1 MMAVAT
7 FDAHIKAGKA
17 KLQGNRGVY
26 EQLKSTLV
34 QFNRYCELM
43 PGTKKGVSEKSEM
56 NPLEEKVKYV
66 GE

>member
-1 MMAVAT
+1 MMGVAT
-7 FDAHIKAGKA
+7 FDEQIKAGKG

-34 QFNRYCELM
+34 QFNLYFELM
-43 PGTKKGVSEKSEM
+43 PGTKKAVSEKSEM